1 MKQTMPPKLPTELT
15 FENVQAYK
23 AALRRYDQ
31 ARIAAGEATPAQIQ
45 QENSV
50 LPKFKV
56 ARILNFPELEECG

>member
-1 MKQTMPPKLPTELT
+1 MKQTIPPELPTELT
-15 FENVQAYK
+15 FESVRAYK

-31 ARIAAGEATPAQIQ
+31 ARILAGEAAPAQIQ

-50 LPKFKV
+50 LPKFKF